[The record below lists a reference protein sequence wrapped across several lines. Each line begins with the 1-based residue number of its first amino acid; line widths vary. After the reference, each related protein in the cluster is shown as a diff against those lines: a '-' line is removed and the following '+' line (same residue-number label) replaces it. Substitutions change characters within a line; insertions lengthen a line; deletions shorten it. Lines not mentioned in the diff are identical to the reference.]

1 MDINIK
7 KYGMI
12 YAVATPIGNLA
23 DISLR
28 ALEVLRTV
36 DFIACE
42 DTRNTLKLLNH
53 YNIHKPLT
61 SYHKYNRIKKAYDII
76 KEVKKGKYAAFV
88 TDAGMPAVSDP
99 GEDLIRIAAQEK
111 VAVSIIP
118 GPSACLSA
126 LALSTFKTGNFVFE
140 GFIPSEKKDRIKV
153 LERLKTEERTII
165 VYEAPHRLL
174 KTLNVLKGI
183 FGENRRIN
191 LVRELT
197 KKHEE
202 TLLTNFKDIISD
214 CENGN
219 YIPRGEYVLVIE
231 GRPEEEAI
239 AERSLQWERID
250 IALHVKMYEDS
261 GMDRKAAIKQAAK
274 DRGISKREVYN
285 NLLND
290 A

>member
-1 MDINIK
+1 MDTDIK

-153 LERLKTEERTII
+153 FERLKTEERTII
-165 VYEAPHRLL
+165 IYEAPHRLL
-174 KTLNVLKGI
+174 KTLNVLKDI

-202 TLLTNFKDIISD
+202 TLLSNFKDIISD

-231 GRPEEEAI
+231 GRPEEEVI

-261 GMDRKAAIKQAAK
+261 GMDRKTAIKQAAK

-285 NLLND
+285 NLLK
-290 A
+290 

>member
-1 MDINIK
+1 MDIDIK

-140 GFIPSEKKDRIKV
+140 GFIPSKKKDRIKV
-153 LERLKTEERTII
+153 FERLKTEERTII
-165 VYEAPHRLL
+165 IYEAPHRLL
-174 KTLNVLKGI
+174 KTLNVLKDI

-231 GRPEEEAI
+231 GRPEEEVI

-261 GMDRKAAIKQAAK
+261 GMDRKTAIKQAAK

-285 NLLND
+285 NLLK
-290 A
+290 

>member
-1 MDINIK
+1 MDIDIK

-153 LERLKTEERTII
+153 FERLKTEERTII
-165 VYEAPHRLL
+165 IYEAPHRLL
-174 KTLNVLKGI
+174 KTLNVLKDI

-231 GRPEEEAI
+231 GRPEEEVI
-239 AERSLQWERID
+239 AERSLQWESID
-250 IALHVKMYEDS
+250 IALHVRMYEDS
-261 GMDRKAAIKQAAK
+261 GMDRKTAIKQAAK

-285 NLLND
+285 NLLK
-290 A
+290 

>member
-1 MDINIK
+1 MDIDIK

-153 LERLKTEERTII
+153 FERLKTEERTII
-165 VYEAPHRLL
+165 IYEAPHRLL
-174 KTLNVLKGI
+174 KTLNVLKDI

-231 GRPEEEAI
+231 GRPEEEVI

-250 IALHVKMYEDS
+250 IALHVRMYEDS
-261 GMDRKAAIKQAAK
+261 GMDRKTAIKQAAK

-285 NLLND
+285 NLLK
-290 A
+290 

>member
-1 MDINIK
+1 MDIDIK

-99 GEDLIRIAAQEK
+99 GEDLIRIVAQEK

-153 LERLKTEERTII
+153 FERLKTEERTII
-165 VYEAPHRLL
+165 IYEAPHRLL
-174 KTLNVLKGI
+174 KTLNVLKDI

-231 GRPEEEAI
+231 GRPEEEVI

-261 GMDRKAAIKQAAK
+261 GMDRKTAIKQAAK

-285 NLLND
+285 NLLK
-290 A
+290 

>member
-1 MDINIK
+1 MDIDIK

-153 LERLKTEERTII
+153 FERLKTEERTII
-165 VYEAPHRLL
+165 IYEAPHRLL
-174 KTLNVLKGI
+174 KTLNVLKDI

-231 GRPEEEAI
+231 GRPEEEVI

>member
-1 MDINIK
+1 MDIDIK

-153 LERLKTEERTII
+153 FERLKTEERTII
-165 VYEAPHRLL
+165 IYEAPHRLL
-174 KTLNVLKGI
+174 KTLNVLKDI

-231 GRPEEEAI
+231 GRPEEEVI

-261 GMDRKAAIKQAAK
+261 GMDRKTAIKQAAK
-274 DRGISKREVYN
+274 DRGISKRVVYN
-285 NLLND
+285 NLLK
-290 A
+290 

>member
-1 MDINIK
+1 MDIDIK

-61 SYHKYNRIKKAYDII
+61 SYHKYNRIKKAYDIV

-140 GFIPSEKKDRIKV
+140 GFIPYEKKDRIKV
-153 LERLKTEERTII
+153 FERLKTEERTII
-165 VYEAPHRLL
+165 IYEAPHRLL
-174 KTLNVLKGI
+174 KTLNVLKDI

-231 GRPEEEAI
+231 GRPEEEVI

-261 GMDRKAAIKQAAK
+261 GMDRKTAIKQAAK

-285 NLLND
+285 NLLK
-290 A
+290 

>member
-1 MDINIK
+1 MDIDIK

-153 LERLKTEERTII
+153 FERLKTEERTII
-165 VYEAPHRLL
+165 IYEAPHRLL
-174 KTLNVLKGI
+174 KTLNVLKDI

-231 GRPEEEAI
+231 GRPEEEVI

-261 GMDRKAAIKQAAK
+261 GMDRKTAIKQAAK

-285 NLLND
+285 NLLK
-290 A
+290 